1 MNIKN
6 LPVNSDME
14 FKNCMS
20 ESIKLEGDEQQLAT
34 CSERLL

>member
-20 ESIKLEGDEQQLAT
+20 ESIKLDGHEQQLAA